1 MAFCGCL
8 RRRLARSRAGAG
20 DEAEN
25 DGGDDSPDLFFDLR
39 SLQIATNFF
48 SDLNRLGHGGFGPVY
63 KGLMP
68 SGQEVAVK
76 KLSLN
81 SRQGIREFTNE
92 VKLLLRIQHKN
103 LVVLLGCCVEGPE
116 KMLVYEYLPNR
127 SLDYFLFDKKKAASL
142 DWTTRFRIVTGIAR
156 GLLYLHEEAPER
168 IIHRDIKAS
177 NILLDEK
184 LNPKISDFGL
194 ARLFPGEDTHLQT
207 FRISGTHGYMA
218 PEYAMHGYLSVK
230 TDVFSFGVLLLE
242 IVSGRKNH
250 EGKLGAD
257 KADILNY
264 SWTLFQARK
273 TLELVDSSLES
284 CDPDEAVMCIQI
296 GLLCCQSSVSDR
308 PDMNTVH
315 LMLSSDSF
323 TLPKP
328 GKPAVHGRLG
338 RWTTTSSSGF
348 TKNTNASTQT
358 GATKSSGAGSFAE
371 DYSRNSMS
379 YSSMDEGR

>member
-8 RRRLARSRAGAG
+8 RRRLARSRAAAG

-92 VKLLLRIQHKN
+92 
-103 LVVLLGCCVEGPE
+103 
-116 KMLVYEYLPNR
+116 
-127 SLDYFLFDKKKAASL
+127 
-142 DWTTRFRIVTGIAR
+142 
-156 GLLYLHEEAPER
+156 
-168 IIHRDIKAS
+168 
-177 NILLDEK
+177 
-184 LNPKISDFGL
+184 
-194 ARLFPGEDTHLQT
+194 
-207 FRISGTHGYMA
+207 
-218 PEYAMHGYLSVK
+218 
-230 TDVFSFGVLLLE
+230 
-242 IVSGRKNH
+242 
-250 EGKLGAD
+250 
-257 KADILNY
+257 
-264 SWTLFQARK
+264 SWALFQARK

-358 GATKSSGAGSFAE
+358 GATKSSGGGSFAE

>member
-8 RRRLARSRAGAG
+8 RRRLARSGGAG
-20 DEAEN
+20 GDEPEN

-92 VKLLLRIQHKN
+92 
-103 LVVLLGCCVEGPE
+103 
-116 KMLVYEYLPNR
+116 
-127 SLDYFLFDKKKAASL
+127 
-142 DWTTRFRIVTGIAR
+142 
-156 GLLYLHEEAPER
+156 
-168 IIHRDIKAS
+168 
-177 NILLDEK
+177 
-184 LNPKISDFGL
+184 
-194 ARLFPGEDTHLQT
+194 
-207 FRISGTHGYMA
+207 
-218 PEYAMHGYLSVK
+218 
-230 TDVFSFGVLLLE
+230 
-242 IVSGRKNH
+242 
-250 EGKLGAD
+250 
-257 KADILNY
+257 

-379 YSSMDEGR
+379 YSSMDEGRPTTSTEASVSKLGSVPMSRLSSAGIVAKAGPSTSATPSPRPHLVTSLIDIKLGA